1 MTALLLGGEMP
12 HWSDGEPAGGPVLR
26 RLAASARGHTL
37 IVGPHEPELI
47 DAVPA
52 RQITVLVRGV
62 PDAETLATRYAGRPG
77 VEVCCGSLAKLA
89 AVPAYDTV
97 IALDG
102 LDRAGSTETEDL
114 TWAAGLAL
122 LLAVL
127 RPGGRL
133 LLGCANPAGLHRLYA
148 AAAEPG
154 DADWAAPAGDDPTR
168 PVGLDDLRERLRAAG
183 LTPERGYAAHP
194 SPRNPAVLVTDAAL
208 ADPELA
214 GLLTSALRRAGRPSG
229 PLLADPRPL
238 APALLRHRLASALAP
253 AWFVAATRP
262 GHPPTPLP
270 DVLLA
275 PAADNPKPA
284 PSATSDDP
292 KPTSSSTPDNPKPTS
307 FATADNPKPAPSAT
321 PDEPG
326 TPSARAG
333 HEPGTPSALW
343 RTARGWLPDG
353 ADEPLPTGRC
363 LHDVL
368 LSAARRGN
376 LPEMRAL
383 LTAWQS
389 GDAAGV
395 DADAILVT
403 GDGGLYPL
411 AAPAGPDAALSR
423 FAGALHDENLA
434 DRWPAGLPAAMT
446 GRDPDP
452 VPRPAPETFRELSA
466 AHDRLARELSEARA
480 QIEWYEQSAATMRAD
495 LSRAHRV
502 IAVLRAT
509 TPGRAATAVLGGV
522 RGGKRLARTVL
533 TRLRSTA

>member
-1 MTALLLGGEMP
+1 MP
-12 HWSDGEPAGGPVLR
+12 HWSDRDPAGGPVLR

-62 PDAETLATRYAGRPG
+62 PDAEALATRYADRPG
-77 VEVCCGSLAKLA
+77 VEVCCGSLPKLA

-102 LDRAGSTETEDL
+102 LDRAGSTETGDL

-148 AAAEPG
+148 AATEPG
-154 DADWAAPAGDDPTR
+154 DADWASPADDDPTR

-183 LTPERGYAAHP
+183 LTPAQGYAAHP
-194 SPRNPAVLVTDAAL
+194 SPRNPAVLVSDAAL

-214 GLLTSALRRAGRPSG
+214 GLLTSALRRSGRPSG

-238 APALLRHRLASALAP
+238 AAALLRHRLASALAP
-253 AWFVAATRP
+253 AWFVAAARP
-262 GHPPTPLP
+262 GHHPTPLP

-275 PAADNPKPA
+275 PVGDKPETPPA
-284 PSATSDDP
+284 EPGDKPQTPSAEP
-292 KPTSSSTPDNPKPTS
+292 RNKPET
-307 FATADNPKPAPSAT
+307 PSAPT
-321 PDEPG
+321 GGEPG
-326 TPSARAG
+326 TLL
-333 HEPGTPSALW
+333 ALR
-343 RTARGWLPDG
+343 RTARGWLPEG

-368 LSAARRGN
+368 LTVARRGD
-376 LPEMRAL
+376 LPELRAL

-395 DADAILVT
+395 AADAILVT
-403 GDGGLYPL
+403 ADGGLHPL
-411 AAPAGPDAALSR
+411 AAPTGPEAALSR

-434 DRWPAGLPAAMT
+434 DRWPAGLLAAMT

-452 VPRPAPETFRELSA
+452 APRPVPATFRGLSA

-480 QIEWYEQSAATMRAD
+480 QIEWYEQSAATMRAE
-495 LSRAHRV
+495 LSRAHRI

-509 TPGRAATAVLGGV
+509 TPGRAATAVLGGM

-533 TRLRSTA
+533 TRLRPNS